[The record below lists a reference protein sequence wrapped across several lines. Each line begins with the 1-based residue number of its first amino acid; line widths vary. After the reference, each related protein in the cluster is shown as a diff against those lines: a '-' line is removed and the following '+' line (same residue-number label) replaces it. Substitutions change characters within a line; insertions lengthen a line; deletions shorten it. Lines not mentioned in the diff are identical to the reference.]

1 MSVAQYS
8 CLPRRAG
15 AHWVALSDA
24 AAAIVRSLPPPA
36 PRTAKG
42 AKAVNPQRTIRDGR
56 LLRRPCG
63 RRIQRATNQVNEG
76 FA

>member
-36 PRTAKG
+36 PRTG
-42 AKAVNPQRTIRDGR
+42 QGR
-56 LLRRPCG
+56 QG
-63 RRIQRATNQVNEG
+63 RQPEEDD
-76 FA
+76 